1 MAADTSGL
9 NRDRGGVSLLEV
21 LISIGV
27 LAVGM
32 LGAATMLPLAKYYAT
47 EASKFDRAST
57 LGQQA
62 YHDLQIRGYLSIKKW
77 LKPAIPGLNYND
89 ASAMLIDP
97 LAWSYASANGTP
109 IPNFFPAFPNNGVNP
124 PLSSGPIVFRTNID
138 VASTWNEAAPQPPL
152 NPNYLPMPY
161 QLADR
166 IFRANDDVLF
176 DVPGRSDGR
185 PTTPSGALAPDYA
198 GDFSWF
204 VTVSHLPTDLSNTLN
219 RQRYVASL
227 VVFYKREINL
237 NAADWPGPPA
247 QDEPPP
253 ERIVYAD
260 FLQPPVFGNQSYPL
274 LATAIGV
281 YPGGGAVMLR
291 TIPNAGATNW
301 LDGLKPNQ
309 YVMLSANYVF
319 GSSATFPKVS
329 WYRIVS
335 VDAGA
340 VQNASGQ
347 MTRIVNLD
355 GADWP
360 ATSSLGSPP
369 GVGASLIWNDADGAG
384 GDTAFCTIANGAI
397 AVYEDVI
404 TVENSLIKD

>member
-1 MAADTSGL
+1 MAADISSS

-27 LAVGM
+27 LSVGM
-32 LGAATMLPLAKYYAT
+32 LGAATMLPLAKFYST

-77 LKPAIPGLNYND
+77 LKPDIPGLNYKD

-97 LAWSYASANGTP
+97 LAWSYAAANGTP
-109 IPNFFPAFPNNGVNP
+109 IPNYFPAFPNNGVTP
-124 PLSSGPIVFRTNID
+124 PLASAPIIFRTNID
-138 VASTWNEAAPQPPL
+138 VNSTWNEAAPKPPA

-185 PTTPSGALAPDYA
+185 PTTPSGVLAPDYA

-204 VTVSHLPTDLSNTLN
+204 VTVSHLPTDLSNTLD

-260 FLQPPVFGNQSYPL
+260 FLQQPVFVNQTYPL
-274 LATAIGV
+274 PPTAIGV
-281 YPGGGAVMLR
+281 YPGGGAVMLK
-291 TIPNAGATNW
+291 TIPSVGASNW

-309 YVMLSANYVF
+309 YVMLSANFQTVDTTNATT
-319 GSSATFPKVS
+319 GTFPKVS

-340 VQNASGQ
+340 QLNASGQ
-347 MTRIVNLD
+347 MTRIVNLE

-360 ATSSLGSPP
+360 ATVS
-369 GVGASLIWNDADGAG
+369 VGNSQIWNDADGAG
-384 GDTAFCTIANGAI
+384 GDTAFCTIANGTI

-404 TVENSLIKD
+404 TVNNSLIKD